1 MRNETEND
9 FYMDHKVFVIN
20 PGSTSTK
27 IAYFEGEEK
36 KYEENIFHDAP
47 LLASFGSVR
56 DQLPYRMK
64 LIKEF
69 IKENGI
75 DLSDVDAFVGRGGG
89 SFTCNSGVYEIND
102 KLIEDTLNA
111 VVGVEHPANLAV
123 QIASELSKTYGG
135 RALMV
140 DSPKTDE
147 FCDEARITGIDGLYR
162 ASSLHT
168 LNLKG
173 TARLHCEQHGLRYE
187 EANLIVCHIDG
198 GMSISAHK
206 KGRMIDGTN
215 NAWGEG
221 PFTPTR
227 IGALPAYLAA
237 TYFNGSGKT
246 SATALADPSAVIDR
260 PDQNGNT
267 GPRPSIGDA
276 CTRAAG
282 FVSHFG
288 TSNSDRVHE
297 MVEAGDPKAKRVW
310 SAMAYN
316 ICKSIGSMAAVLSG
330 KVDAIVCGGGLLRFD
345 DLCDHIEERC
355 GFIAPVYFYPGEV
368 EHEAMAAGALRVLRG
383 EEEPQIYTGEP
394 VWTGF
399 DD

>member
-1 MRNETEND
+1 MSYRIL
-9 FYMDHKVFVIN
+9 VIN

-27 IAYFEGEEK
+27 VAYFEDENKIREA
-36 KYEENIFHDAP
+36 NIFHDAP
-47 LLASFGSVR
+47 ELASFGSVSN
-56 DQLPYRMK
+56 QLGFRTQMVQ
-64 LIKEF
+64 EF
-69 IKENGI
+69 LEENGI
-75 DLSDVDAFVGRGGG
+75 DLNGIDAIVGRGGG
-89 SFTCNSGVYEIND
+89 SYTCRSGVYEVND
-102 KLIEDTLNA
+102 KLIEDTKNA
-111 VVGVEHPANLAV
+111 VVGVDHPANLAI
-123 QIASELSKTYGG
+123 QIAARLGKEYGG
-135 RALMV
+135 RVLMV

-173 TARLHCEQHGLRYE
+173 TARLHCEKCGMKYE
-187 EANLIVCHIDG
+187 EARLIVCHIDG
-198 GMSISAHK
+198 GMSISAHEY
-206 KGRMIDGTN
+206 GRMIDGTN

-237 TYFNGSGKT
+237 TYFSDKD
-246 SATALADPSAVIDR
+246 LQELR
-260 PDQNGNT
+260 
-267 GPRPSIGDA
+267 DA
-276 CTRAAG
+276 CTRAGG

-288 TSNSDRVHE
+288 TSNSDKVHE
-297 MVEAGDPKAKRVW
+297 MIEAGDPKARRVW
-310 SAMAYN
+310 NAMIYN

-330 KVDAIVCGGGLLRFD
+330 RVDAIVLGGGLLRFK
-345 DLCDHIEERC
+345 DLCSQIEERC

-394 VWTGF
+394 VWDGF
-399 DD
+399 KD